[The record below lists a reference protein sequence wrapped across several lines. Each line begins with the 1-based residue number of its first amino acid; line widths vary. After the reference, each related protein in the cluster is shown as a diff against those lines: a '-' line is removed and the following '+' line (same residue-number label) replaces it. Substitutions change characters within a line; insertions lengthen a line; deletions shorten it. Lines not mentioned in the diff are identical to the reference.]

1 MTTTL
6 TRVEIKVDLRRSL
19 ANTAIGIT
27 SIMSDHQLKSWLQ
40 NISKLNSRLTFILM
54 PFRTKTNSP
63 RKRKSCKISCNNR
76 GAVFMI
82 NLNPQRTQS
91 ILRTRVLT
99 QTRLTEHCQLHARGN
114 SLIKTQTFIQNAI
127 KLAVQSFRT
136 ISLLVS
142 LQSELNNLAYGRAY
156 NRLATSK

>member
-1 MTTTL
+1 
-6 TRVEIKVDLRRSL
+6 
-19 ANTAIGIT
+19 
-27 SIMSDHQLKSWLQ
+27 
-40 NISKLNSRLTFILM
+40 
-54 PFRTKTNSP
+54 
-63 RKRKSCKISCNNR
+63 
-76 GAVFMI
+76 MI